1 MFECHAV
8 LLGLFSG
15 STIGLRLQ
23 NETPPGGRRMNIIEC
38 DGCTHSFQDSLMWWS
53 GHFWF
58 CETCLSYQDEE
69 NQEEE
74 EDTCSC
80 YDGEIDMYCSWCF

>member
-1 MFECHAV
+1 MFECDVV

-23 NETPPGGRRMNIIEC
+23 NETPVGGRRMNIIQC
-38 DGCTHSFQDSLMWWS
+38 DGCTNSFQDSLMWWS

-58 CETCLSYQDEE
+58 CQTCVSYQDEE
-69 NQEEE
+69 EQEQ
-74 EDTCSC
+74 EDLCSC
-80 YDGEIDMYCSWCF
+80 YDGEIDVYCSWCF